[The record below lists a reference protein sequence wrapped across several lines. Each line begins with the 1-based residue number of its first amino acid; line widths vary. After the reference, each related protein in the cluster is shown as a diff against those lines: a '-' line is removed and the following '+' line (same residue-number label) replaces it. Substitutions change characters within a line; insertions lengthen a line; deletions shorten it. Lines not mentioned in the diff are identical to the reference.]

1 MNRRFWQR
9 SLRKFPLPL
18 RFSIPAT
25 LLLLSSIL
33 GVASF
38 RYELALAY
46 RRVETDGYYQAR
58 FSGSSTAG
66 ILNYFYRNN
75 DVTGAR
81 LAMGQL
87 SGNINLRLSLL
98 LDEQDQVIASTQYSL
113 QSQPLAKTPA
123 AAQQAEIATV
133 RRSQSGLVTFSPDRY
148 SVQAI
153 YPVLLGISPGELRP
167 SRVGILWLYY
177 DLSQA
182 KAQAMQAAIR
192 RAIVTNLGLLVV
204 IGLLWFLAEQVL
216 TRRANRLVAASHR
229 LAKGELHI
237 RTRLSGSDELAEIS
251 RAFDHMA
258 EQIEAKTNALTA
270 NQTELEAAHSTAT
283 QKAHELEQ
291 TLQELQQTQMQLIQ
305 TEKMSSLGQLVAGIA
320 HEINNPVN
328 FIYGNLVHIE
338 EYIETLLELIESY
351 QKNYPK
357 PAPELA
363 EFIDDNDIP
372 FLVEDL
378 PKIIHSMR
386 IGTDRIR
393 QIVLSLRNFSR
404 LDEAEM
410 KTVDLHEGLDS
421 TLLILQNRLKGKGGQ
436 SQIEVVK
443 QYGDLPWVEC
453 YPGQLN
459 QVFMN
464 LLSNAIEAITDPLD
478 EPSAGTGDTPAPA
491 QPPREA
497 PRGKIVITTQPVP
510 PDRVRVSITDNG
522 AGIPPDIQARLFDPF
537 FTTKPIGKG
546 TGLGL
551 SISYQIITDRHQ
563 GAIGCESEP
572 GQGTT
577 FWLEIPVHQTVTTL
591 LPS

>member
-9 SLRKFPLPL
+9 WLHQFPLSLRL
-18 RFSIPAT
+18 SIPTT
-25 LLLLSSIL
+25 LLLLGIVV
-33 GVASF
+33 GVVNF
-38 RYELALAY
+38 RYGVTQAY
-46 RRVETDGYYQAR
+46 RRVETDGYYQAQ

-87 SGNINLRLSLL
+87 SGNVNLRLSLL

-123 AAQQAEIATV
+123 AAQQAEIARV
-133 RRSQSGLVTFSPDRY
+133 RRSQSGLVMFSPDRY

-153 YPVLLGISPGELRP
+153 YPVLLGINPGELRP
-167 SRVGILWLYY
+167 SRIGILWLDY

-182 KAQAMQAAIR
+182 KAQATQAAIR
-192 RAIVTNLGLLVV
+192 RVIVSNVGLLSA
-204 IGLLWFLAEQVL
+204 ISMLWFLADQVL

-237 RTRLSGSDELAEIS
+237 RTRLSGSDELAQIS
-251 RAFDHMA
+251 RAFDYMA
-258 EQIEAKTNALTA
+258 EQIEVKTKALKA
-270 NQTELEAAHSTAT
+270 NQAELEAAHSTAT
-283 QKAHELEQ
+283 QKARELEQ
-291 TLQELQQTQMQLIQ
+291 TLQELQRTQMQLIQ

-338 EYIETLLELIESY
+338 EYIETLLELITAY
-351 QKNYPK
+351 HQHYPE
-357 PAPELA
+357 PVHQLA
-363 EFIDDNDIP
+363 EFIDENDIP

-378 PKIIHSMR
+378 PKIINSMR
-386 IGTDRIR
+386 MGTDRIR

-421 TLLILQNRLKGKGGQ
+421 TLLLLQNRLKGKGGQ
-436 SQIEVVK
+436 PQIEVVK
-443 QYGDLPWVEC
+443 HYGNLPWVEC

-464 LLSNAIEAITDPLD
+464 LLSNAIEAITDSW
-478 EPSAGTGDTPAPA
+478 EAVSAETEDTPAPP
-491 QPPREA
+491 QP
-497 PRGKIVITTQPVP
+497 PRGKIVITTELVP
-510 PDRVRVSITDNG
+510 PDWVRVSITDNG

-537 FTTKPIGKG
+537 FTTKPIGQG

-563 GAIGCESEP
+563 GKIGCDSEP
-572 GQGTT
+572 GQGST
-577 FWLEIPVHQTVTTL
+577 FWLEIPVQQTPATL
-591 LPS
+591 LLD